1 MAETETVIAE
11 ITMNGELVMG
21 IVLVIMVERPRS
33 QTKRIPPRRGGSSGG
48 SGRPSSIS
56 DDP

>member
-1 MAETETVIAE
+1 MTQTE
-11 ITMNGELVMG
+11 ITMNGELMMG